1 MPDRRTSK
9 DCTLDLGLAGASAV
23 VTGGSKGMGL
33 AIAECLAA
41 EGASVAVMARGK
53 EALDS
58 AVERLRAAGAPGAI
72 GISVDMSDSDS
83 IDAGFAALSGMW
95 DTLNVLVHTVGPPP
109 GAFDDLDDAGWRATL
124 DLGTMSAVRSVRLA
138 LPKLRAADWSR
149 IVTLSAH
156 SIQRQ
161 SPGLVAYT
169 ASKAA
174 LSSLTKNLAKS
185 LAPDGIL
192 VNCVCPG
199 TIVTASFTEDL
210 QETLAADGFNSA
222 DPHDVMRWV
231 EKNFSHPCDLGRA
244 GSPEEIASVTTYLA
258 SKRNGYITGA
268 TVNVDGGSDF
278 I

>member
-1 MPDRRTSK
+1 M
-9 DCTLDLGLAGASAV
+9 DLGLAGAAAL

-33 AIAECLAA
+33 AIAECIAS
-41 EGASVAVMARGK
+41 EGASVAIMARGQS
-53 EALDS
+53 ALHA
-58 AVERLRAAGAPGAI
+58 AVARLRAAGAPEAL
-72 GISVDMSDSDS
+72 GISVDMSDPAS
-83 IDAGFAALSGMW
+83 IDAGVATLAKTW
-95 DTLNVLVHTVGPPP
+95 EALNVLVHTVGPPP
-109 GAFDDLDDAGWRATL
+109 GSFQHLDDAAWQATF
-124 DLGTMSAVRSVRLA
+124 DLGTMSAVRCVRVT
-138 LPKLRAADWSR
+138 LPMLRAASWAR

-185 LAPDGIL
+185 LAPEAIL

-210 QETLAADGFNSA
+210 RDTLAAEGLDAAN
-222 DPHDVMRWV
+222 PHDVMRWV
-231 EKNFSHPCDLGRA
+231 EQHFHHPCDLGRA
-244 GSPEEIASVTTYLA
+244 GSPDEIASVTTYLA
-258 SKRNGYITGA
+258 SRRNGYVTGA

>member
-1 MPDRRTSK
+1 
-9 DCTLDLGLAGASAV
+9 
-23 VTGGSKGMGL
+23 MGL

-41 EGASVAVMARGK
+41 ERASVAVMARGK
-53 EALDS
+53 EALDT
-58 AVERLRAAGAPGAI
+58 AVERLRAAGAPEAV
-72 GISVDMSDSDS
+72 GISVDMSDPDS
-83 IDAGFAALSGMW
+83 IDAGFAALPGTW
-95 DTLNVLVHTVGPPP
+95 DTLNAFVHTVGPPP
-109 GAFDDLDDAGWRATL
+109 GAFDDLDDAGWQATL
-124 DLGTMSAVRSVRLA
+124 DLGTMSAVRSVRWA
-138 LPKLRAADWSR
+138 LPRLRAADWSR

-185 LAPDGIL
+185 LAHEGIL

-210 QETLAADGFNSA
+210 RETLAADGLDSA

-231 EKNFSHPCDLGRA
+231 EKNFGHPCDLGRA
-244 GSPEEIASVTTYLA
+244 GSPEEIASVTAYLA
-258 SKRNGYITGA
+258 SRRNGYITGA

>member
-1 MPDRRTSK
+1 
-9 DCTLDLGLAGASAV
+9 LDLRLAGASAV

-33 AIAECLAA
+33 AIAECIAA
-41 EGASVAVMARGK
+41 EGASVAIMARGQS
-53 EALDS
+53 ALDA
-58 AVERLRAAGAPGAI
+58 AVARLRVAGAPEVL
-72 GISVDMSDSDS
+72 GISVDMSDPDS
-83 IDAGFAALSGMW
+83 IGAGFATLAKKWGA
-95 DTLNVLVHTVGPPP
+95 LNVFVHTVGPPP
-109 GAFDDLDDAGWRATL
+109 GAFDDLDDIGWQATI

-138 LPKLRAADWSR
+138 LPMLRAASWAR

-185 LAPDGIL
+185 LAPEGIL

-210 QETLAADGFNSA
+210 RETLAAEGLNAA
-222 DPHDVMRWV
+222 DPRDVMHWV
-231 EKNFSHPCDLGRA
+231 EKHFHHPCDLGRA
-244 GSPEEIASVTTYLA
+244 GSPDEIASVTTYLA
-258 SKRNGYITGA
+258 SRRNGYVTGA

>member
-1 MPDRRTSK
+1 
-9 DCTLDLGLAGASAV
+9 LDLGLAGASAV

-33 AIAECLAA
+33 AIAECIAA
-41 EGASVAVMARGK
+41 EGASVAVMARGQF
-53 EALDS
+53 ALDV
-58 AVERLRAAGAPGAI
+58 AVERLRAAGAPEAL
-72 GISVDMSDSDS
+72 GISVDMSDADS
-83 IDAGFAALSGMW
+83 IAAGFATLAKTW
-95 DTLNVLVHTVGPPP
+95 DTLNVFVHTVGPPP
-109 GAFDDLDDAGWRATL
+109 GAFDDLDDSDWRATF
-124 DLGTMSAVRSVRLA
+124 DLGTFSAVRCVRLA
-138 LPKLRAADWSR
+138 LPILRAAEWAR

-161 SPGLVAYT
+161 SPGIVAYT

-185 LAPDGIL
+185 LASEGIL

-210 QETLAADGFNSA
+210 RETLAAQGLDA
-222 DPHDVMRWV
+222 EDPHDVMHWV
-231 EKNFSHPCDLGRA
+231 ERHFHHPCDLGRA
-244 GSPEEIASVTTYLA
+244 GSPDEIASVTTYLA
-258 SKRNGYITGA
+258 SQRNGYVTGA